1 MFSSKYVLHGQS
13 NTYSFWREQYK
24 ITYTL
29 VKCMHPEYTVL
40 WLPSPT
46 PSLGWHSW
54 GKKSSMTVSANF
66 QSLQNLADLNKALGC
81 WHVPRHY
88 SKQSTTV
95 KSFHINWTRGWHI
108 AALIA
113 ITYFLH
119 IYTIILIE
127 QIHSY
132 KCTSLMKTKL
142 WQPTT
147 DLQQSCYTKVLEH
160 FTQCAECPG
169 NAELTGSLPN
179 FCGHILESSSPKNF
193 QLLAIC
199 N

>member
-127 QIHSY
+127 QIHRV
-132 KCTSLMKTKL
+132 TSVHHWWK
-142 WQPTT
+142 
-147 DLQQSCYTKVLEH
+147 QSNDNRG
-160 FTQCAECPG
+160 Q
-169 NAELTGSLPN
+169 
-179 FCGHILESSSPKNF
+179 
-193 QLLAIC
+193 IC
-199 N
+199 NSPVTQKFLNILHNALNVQAMLSWQEVYPIFVVTY